1 MKRMKSINKINEEI
15 LDKSKRVNLYKGD
28 IVKSIDVLSFL
39 LPDHDYGLIT
49 FLEFKIKYISQG
61 QQNRKIVFNI
71 VDPNVK
77 RIIING
83 NMILDVLEK
92 IILTNERISK
102 KKINLL
108 KNVKVDCYT
117 ERENIFKT
125 FSKWKHKGR
134 FSFKKIAELLEYDR

>member
-1 MKRMKSINKINEEI
+1 MKRMKSINKLNEEI
-15 LDKSKRVNLYKGD
+15 LDKSERVNLYKGD

-39 LPDHDYGLIT
+39 LPNHDYGLIT

-71 VDPNVK
+71 VDPSER

-83 NMILDVLEK
+83 NMILDVLEE
-92 IILTNERISK
+92 IILSNDKISK
-102 KKINLL
+102 TNINLL
-108 KNVKVDCYT
+108 KNVKVDCYV
-117 ERENIFKT
+117 ERETIFKT
-125 FSKWKHKGR
+125 FSKWKYKGR